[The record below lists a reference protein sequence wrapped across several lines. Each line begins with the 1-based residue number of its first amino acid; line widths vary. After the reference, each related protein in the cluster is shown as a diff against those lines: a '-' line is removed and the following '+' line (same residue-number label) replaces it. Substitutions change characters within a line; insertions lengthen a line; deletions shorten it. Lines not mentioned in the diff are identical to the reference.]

1 MKTILN
7 YIKNFINKFFDDG
20 VPGIAAQTTFYFIT
34 AMFPLAI
41 FIFSILSFIKIPPEQ
56 TMFFLLNALSPDAA
70 SVISELISSVPES
83 ITITITSGLLSLWS
97 VSGAISTI
105 SRALNL
111 FYGASEDRHFLV
123 VRFYGVVFTL
133 LMISAIIVTFGFL
146 IFGTVI
152 WDMISPYLLFSG
164 ILWNIIRFSIVIIL
178 VSSVIGALYS
188 IMPNK
193 KLGFK
198 KVFPGAVFTSVTW
211 TLSSFVFS
219 FYVNNFSKFHVV
231 YGGLTGII
239 ILITWLY
246 MTSYIIL
253 IGGEFNSIRHENI

>member
-1 MKTILN
+1 MD
-7 YIKNFINKFFDDG
+7 YIKKFTNKFFDDG

-41 FIFSILSFIKIPPEQ
+41 FIFSILSFIKIPADQ
-56 TMFFLLNALSPDAA
+56 TMFFLLNALSPDVA
-70 SVISELISSVPES
+70 SVISELIASVPEN
-83 ITITITSGLLSLWS
+83 ITITVTSGLLSLWS

-111 FYGASEDRHFLV
+111 FYGAHEDRHFLV
-123 VRFYGVVFTL
+123 VRFYGMV
-133 LMISAIIVTFGFL
+133 
-146 IFGTVI
+146 
-152 WDMISPYLLFSG
+152 LFSG
-164 ILWNIIRFSIVIIL
+164 IIWNITRFSIVIIL
-178 VSSVIGALYS
+178 VSTVIGALYS
-188 IMPNK
+188 IIPNK

-198 KVFPGAVFTSVTW
+198 KVLPGAVFTSITW
-211 TLSSFVFS
+211 TLSSFAFS
-219 FYVNNFSKFHVV
+219 FYVNNFSKYHVV

-253 IGGEFNSIRHENI
+253 IGGEFNSIRHKNI

>member
-1 MKTILN
+1 MKTFFD

-41 FIFSILSFIKIPPEQ
+41 FIFSILSFINISPEQ

-70 SVISELISSVPES
+70 AVIYELISSVPKN
-83 ITITITSGLLSLWS
+83 IAITITSGFLSLWS

-111 FYGASEDRHFLV
+111 FYNVNEDRHFLV
-123 VRFYGVVFTL
+123 VRFYGVIFTL
-133 LMISAIIVTFGFL
+133 LMIAAIIVTFAFL

-152 WDMISPYLLFSG
+152 WDMISVHLLFSG
-164 ILWNIIRFSIVIIL
+164 ILWNITRFSIVIIL

-193 KLGFK
+193 KLKFK
-198 KVFPGAVFTSVTW
+198 MVLPGAVFTSITW
-211 TLSSFVFS
+211 TLSSFAFS
-219 FYVNNFSKFHVV
+219 FYVNNFSKYHVV

-239 ILITWLY
+239 ILIMWLY

-253 IGGEFNSIRHENI
+253 IGGEFNSIRHGNI